1 MAEKEQKHKKECKCE
16 KCQEEVNTSKEAE
29 KHKCECGCE
38 SEECTC
44 TCEPKDNY
52 LEIAQR
58 IQAEFDNYRKRTA
71 DITRI
76 ARQDGV
82 IDAVLKF
89 LPALDSFN
97 KAKTMIKDKAV
108 LEGIELVE
116 NNIKNSLKELEVE
129 EIEAKGQ
136 QFDPNYHNVVAV
148 KKDNLLDEDKIIDV
162 YQAGYKI
169 KDKIIRYAQ
178 VVVNKK

>member
-1 MAEKEQKHKKECKCE
+1 MAEKEKNKKESKCE
-16 KCQEEVNTSKEAE
+16 ESQEEVSTSIKKAE
-29 KHKCECGCE
+29 HKCECGGEC
-38 SEECTC
+38 EECI
-44 TCEPKDNY
+44 CEPKDSY

-58 IQAEFDNYRKRTA
+58 IQAEFDNYRKRSA

-89 LPALDSFN
+89 LPALDSFK

-136 QFDPNYHNVVAV
+136 QFDPNYHNVVVV
-148 KKDNLLDEDKIIDV
+148 KNDNSLDNDIIVDV

-169 KDKIIRYAQ
+169 KDKIIRYSQ
-178 VVVNKK
+178 VIVNKKS

>member
-1 MAEKEQKHKKECKCE
+1 
-16 KCQEEVNTSKEAE
+16 
-29 KHKCECGCE
+29 
-38 SEECTC
+38 
-44 TCEPKDNY
+44 
-52 LEIAQR
+52 
-58 IQAEFDNYRKRTA
+58 
-71 DITRI
+71 
-76 ARQDGV
+76 
-82 IDAVLKF
+82 
-89 LPALDSFN
+89 
-97 KAKTMIKDKAV
+97 MIKDKAV